1 MPSLHA
7 ILATMDRPTTAGTE
21 YAARIAFVVE
31 LAEHLHAY
39 GTTTQ
44 RLELAL
50 VAVSQRLGL
59 ECEPWTNPTGMILS
73 FSDPALPPGASDTTR
88 VLRLPPGETDLARLS
103 EADRIA
109 ESVLAG
115 EIGLADGKAA
125 LDVLAR
131 PPGRRQRVLETLG
144 FGIVAAAVAALLRL
158 PWLDIATA
166 GGTGLL
172 LGALV
177 QLARPRPRLREAE
190 EAVAGLLAGFVA
202 VLVAAHV
209 GPLNQNTVII
219 ASLIALLPGLTLTN
233 AMSELASGH
242 LVAGTARFSGAATS
256 VLKLTVGT
264 VLAVSLA
271 QLAGIEPEVRALR
284 PQPDWVEWAGLLAA
298 ALSFAVLFRAAP
310 RDYPV
315 VMLAAAAG
323 YLISRYA
330 GLAWGSP
337 AGIFLSAF
345 ALTAAGN
352 AYARWWNR
360 PGALVRVPGII
371 MLVPGS
377 ASLRGLLTLVQQQD
391 VAGGQVAL
399 LGVLN
404 ILAALVAGLL
414 FGNLLVSARRNL

>member
-190 EAVAGLLAGFVA
+190 EAVAGLLAGFGA

-209 GPLNQNTVII
+209 GPLTQTTVII

-233 AMSELASGH
+233 ALSEQASRH
-242 LVAGTARFSGAATS
+242 QVAGTARFSGAATS